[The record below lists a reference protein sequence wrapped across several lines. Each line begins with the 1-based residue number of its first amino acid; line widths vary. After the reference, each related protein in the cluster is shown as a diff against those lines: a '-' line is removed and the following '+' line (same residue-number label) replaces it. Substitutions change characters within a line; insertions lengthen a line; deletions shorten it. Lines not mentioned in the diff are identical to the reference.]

1 MKCPEAVEWMH
12 RYIDHDL
19 NEEESS
25 VLFEHMQN
33 CPDCSE
39 KFAMLNE
46 LSAKLEDL
54 PKVTPRF
61 SLVDSILPQ
70 LDAIDRA
77 RREEGSAAEDVT
89 GTMVAAES
97 TDELSRSRSER
108 PVRRRSRAYRTGA
121 FGLAAAV
128 ILGVFIYQYEPETM
142 PDAEIASRVAYD
154 SNSSTADKSSSSESA
169 NESAETADSL
179 AEQDGGAA
187 GSGPQEDPNT
197 PAADENLKPSGSGD
211 NAGGENKSDSSK
223 AGSGG
228 SQESTT
234 ADRSGNDAVPPKAAN
249 PAANSGNSG
258 TPANGSAKSDRDSNA
273 AAPQES
279 APLNN
284 EGGAEAEDSDASF
297 KTIVPEKTPVD
308 ELADSSMMGIANFL
322 AANQWPSPDGKYTA
336 ELRDNHLY
344 VYRNDA
350 EDQTLL
356 VDQTL
361 DGNWVKGEWSQDGKT
376 FTYETEK
383 DGTSAAHTIQPVQP
397 EKDAGNNSSAN
408 QP

>member
-33 CPDCSE
+33 CPECSE
-39 KFAMLNE
+39 KFAILNE
-46 LSAKLEDL
+46 LSAKLEEL

-70 LDAIDRA
+70 LDVIDRA
-77 RREEGSAAEDVT
+77 RREEGSAAEDVA

-97 TDELSRSRSER
+97 TDELSRSRRER
-108 PVRRRSRAYRTGA
+108 PVRRSSRAYRTGA

-128 ILGVFIYQYEPETM
+128 ILGVFIYQYEPKTM
-142 PDAEIASRVAYD
+142 PDAEIASRVAFD
-154 SNSSTADKSSSSESA
+154 SNSSTADRSSSSETE
-169 NESAETADSL
+169 ESADNFSK
-179 AEQDGGAA
+179 QDGGET
-187 GSGPQEDPNT
+187 GPIMQEDHNT
-197 PAADENLKPSGSGD
+197 PAADESLKSSGNG
-211 NAGGENKSDSSK
+211 AGGESKSDSSNG
-223 AGSGG
+223 GSGG
-228 SQESTT
+228 SQETT
-234 ADRSGNDAVPPKAAN
+234 TPDRSGNDAAPPKAAN
-249 PAANSGNSG
+249 PAANGGNSG
-258 TPANGSAKSDRDSNA
+258 TSSPATLDRDKNA
-273 AAPQES
+273 KTPQES

-284 EGGAEAEDSDASF
+284 EGGAEAEDSDASL
-297 KTIVPEKTPVD
+297 KTMVPEKAPVD
-308 ELADSSMMGIANFL
+308 GLADSSMMGIANFL
-322 AANQWPSPDGKYTA
+322 ATNQWPSPDGKYTA

-350 EDQTLL
+350 EDRTLL

-361 DGNWVKGEWSQDGKT
+361 DGNWVNGEWSQDGKT

-383 DGTSAAHTIQPVQP
+383 DGTSAAHTVQPVQS
-397 EKDAGNNSSAN
+397 ETGADGNSSAN